1 MQALQE
7 VLRALGDLRITK
19 ARDEY
24 DLQQAVQSCLCRHAL
39 AHTREA
45 RLGPRARID
54 FLCANGV
61 GIEIKQRRPN
71 ARQLREQVARYA
83 AFDTVSALVVVAG
96 RGVRLPARVADK
108 PCAVVCLDRLWGVAL

>member
-108 PCAVVCLDRLWGVAL
+108 PCAVV